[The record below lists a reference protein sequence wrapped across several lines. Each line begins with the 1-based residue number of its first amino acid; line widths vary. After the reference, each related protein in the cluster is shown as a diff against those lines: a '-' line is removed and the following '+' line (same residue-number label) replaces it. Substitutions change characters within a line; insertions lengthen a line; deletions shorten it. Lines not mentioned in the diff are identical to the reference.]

1 MILII
6 DNYDSFTF
14 NIVQYIGSLGVQSSV
29 VRNDQISTDQ
39 IPSNTSHI
47 IISPGPC
54 TPSQAGISV
63 DVVKSFSKK
72 LPILGICLG
81 HQSIGQ
87 AFGSE
92 IIKADHLM
100 HGKTAIITHS
110 GCPIFKD
117 IPEKFS
123 ATRYHSLIINEKELS
138 PELSIT
144 ARSANDNYIM
154 AVSHKEYP
162 TFGIQFHPESIAT
175 EYGIDILRNFIIL

>member
-72 LPILGICLG
+72 LPILGI
-81 HQSIGQ
+81 
-87 AFGSE
+87 
-92 IIKADHLM
+92 
-100 HGKTAIITHS
+100 
-110 GCPIFKD
+110 
-117 IPEKFS
+117 PEKFVWVINRS
-123 ATRYHSLIINEKELS
+123 DKPLDQKLLKLI
-138 PELSIT
+138 T
-144 ARSANDNYIM
+144 
-154 AVSHKEYP
+154 
-162 TFGIQFHPESIAT
+162 
-175 EYGIDILRNFIIL
+175 